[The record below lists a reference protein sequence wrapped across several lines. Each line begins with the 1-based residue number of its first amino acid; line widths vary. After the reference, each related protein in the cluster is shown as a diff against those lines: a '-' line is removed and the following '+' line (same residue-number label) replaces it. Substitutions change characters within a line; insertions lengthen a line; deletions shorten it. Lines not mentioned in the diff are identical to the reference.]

1 MNLRM
6 VTKRMENRGILL
18 EDKDTF
24 LDKKIE
30 RTFCVC
36 LFEEDTH
43 SIQYTIRMWESAI
56 NAE

>member
-1 MNLRM
+1 M